1 MPAACISTGF
11 AANKEDLVF
20 GPIPTGG
27 TTISHLKVEA
37 SASTTATITALDN
50 GTATTVTCTMTAGT
64 TCSDDTHSAFIAE
77 GHYVEVQVANANA
90 PDAVFVAAFIY

>member
-37 SASTTATITALDN
+37 SASNTATITALDN
-50 GTATTVTCTMTAGT
+50 GTATTVTCTMTSGT

-77 GHYVEVQVANANA
+77 GHYVEVQVANGNA
-90 PDAVFVAAFIY
+90 PEVAFVAAFIY